1 MKKTIS
7 VVINA
12 AVMLS
17 TFSFTVFAEEV
28 SDYTFSFRTYENGET
43 SICDYEGTSKYMFIP
58 SNIEGTKIYEIG
70 SSAFSVNA
78 EQLYYDPK
86 CYCHAENIVI
96 EEGIQ
101 AISSSAFE
109 NSKSLVNIELPDSMH
124 YIYDGAFIGC
134 DNMTSVVIPKSVVLI
149 GDYAFGYS
157 YRSSFDPDNWE
168 YEVWGES
175 MDDFIIYGYTGT
187 AAETYATKN
196 GFTFI
201 ALDEPL
207 STTTTQTTQT
217 TNTSTT
223 LTTTIISSED
233 PQSTS
238 ASTFAE
244 TTTVTSDNQTT
255 TTSTSLP
262 ISTTSKTVTTSRQ
275 TTTITSKGNSTSN
288 GNTNNSKGSLSS
300 SPKTGDSFPIV
311 SVLTAIGISAV
322 STVLFMKKRK

>member
-17 TFSFTVFAEEV
+17 TFSFTVFAEEA

-78 EQLYYDPK
+78 EQLYYDPE

-109 NSKSLVNIELPDSMH
+109 NSKSLVNIELPDSMQ

-187 AAETYATKN
+187 AAETYAHEN
-196 GFTFI
+196 EFTFI
-201 ALDEPL
+201 ALDEPI
-207 STTTTQTTQT
+207 STTTTQVNQITS
-217 TNTSTT
+217 TSTT
-223 LTTTIISSED
+223 VTATTISSNTPESTSISITASTTTI
-233 PQSTS
+233 
-238 ASTFAE
+238 
-244 TTTVTSDNQTT
+244 TSDNQTT

-275 TTTITSKGNSTSN
+275 TTTITRKINPVSN
-288 GNTNNSKGSLSS
+288 GNANNSKGSLSS

-311 SVLTAIGISAV
+311 SILTAIGISAV

>member
-58 SNIEGTKIYEIG
+58 SNIDGTEIYEIG

-78 EQLYYDPK
+78 EQLYYDPE

-109 NSKSLVNIELPDSMH
+109 NSKSLVNIELPDSMK
-124 YIYDGAFIGC
+124 YIYDWAFSGC

-157 YRSSFDPDNWE
+157 YRSSFNPDNWE
-168 YEVWGES
+168 YEVWGEPI
-175 MDDFIIYGYTGT
+175 DDFIIYGYAGT
-187 AAETYATKN
+187 AAEDYATKK

-201 ALDEPL
+201 ALDEPI
-207 STTTTQTTQT
+207 SATTTQVNQTTSTSTTVTTTT
-217 TNTSTT
+217 
-223 LTTTIISSED
+223 ISSNTPE
-233 PQSTS
+233 STNIS
-238 ASTFAE
+238 ITAS

-255 TTSTSLP
+255 TTQTSTP
-262 ISTTSKTVTTSRQ
+262 TNTVGEAGTISKQ
-275 TTTITSKGNSTSN
+275 TTTTTQKVNLASN

-311 SVLTAIGISAV
+311 SILTAIGISAV

>member
-7 VVINA
+7 IVINA

-28 SDYTFSFRTYENGET
+28 SDYTFSYQTYKNGET
-43 SICDYEGTSKYMFIP
+43 YICDYEGTSKYMFIP
-58 SNIEGTKIYEIG
+58 SNIDGTEIYEIG
-70 SSAFSVNA
+70 SSVFSVNA
-78 EQLYYDPK
+78 EQLYYDPE

-101 AISSSAFE
+101 AISFSAFE
-109 NSKSLVNIELPDSMH
+109 NSKSLVNIELPDSMK
-124 YIYDGAFIGC
+124 YIYDWAFLGC

-157 YRSSFDPDNWE
+157 YRSSFNPDCFD
-168 YEVWGES
+168 YEIWGEPI
-175 MDDFIIYGYTGT
+175 DDFIIYGYTST
-187 AAETYATKN
+187 AAETYANEN

-217 TNTSTT
+217 TSTSTT

-255 TTSTSLP
+255 TIQTSTPTSTVDEAG
-262 ISTTSKTVTTSRQ
+262 TTSKQ
-275 TTTITSKGNSTSN
+275 TTTTTKNANPAPN
-288 GNTNNSKGSLSS
+288 GNANNSKGSSLS

-311 SVLTAIGISAV
+311 SILTAIGISAV

>member
-58 SNIEGTKIYEIG
+58 SNIDGTEIYEIG

-78 EQLYYDPK
+78 EQLYYDPE

-109 NSKSLVNIELPDSMH
+109 NSKSLVNIELPDSMK
-124 YIYDGAFIGC
+124 YIYDWAFSGC

-157 YRSSFDPDNWE
+157 YRSSFNPDNWE
-168 YEVWGES
+168 YEVWGEPI
-175 MDDFIIYGYTGT
+175 DDFIIYGYAGT
-187 AAETYATKN
+187 AAEDYATKK

-201 ALDEPL
+201 ALDEPI
-207 STTTTQTTQT
+207 STTTTQVNQT
-217 TNTSTT
+217 TSTSTT
-223 LTTTIISSED
+223 VTTTTISSNTPESTNISI
-233 PQSTS
+233 T
-238 ASTFAE
+238 AS

-255 TTSTSLP
+255 TTQTSTP
-262 ISTTSKTVTTSRQ
+262 TNTVGEAGTISKQ
-275 TTTITSKGNSTSN
+275 TTTTTQKVNLASN

-311 SVLTAIGISAV
+311 SILTAIGISAV

>member
-78 EQLYYDPK
+78 EQLYYDPE

-109 NSKSLVNIELPDSMH
+109 NSKSLVNIELPDSMQ

-149 GDYAFGYS
+149 GDYAFDYS

-168 YEVWGES
+168 YEVWGEPI
-175 MDDFIIYGYTGT
+175 DDFIIYGYAGT

-201 ALDEPL
+201 ALDEPI

>member
-1 MKKTIS
+1 MKKIIS
-7 VVINA
+7 IVVNA

-17 TFSFTVFAEEV
+17 IISVTVFAEEV

-58 SNIEGTKIYEIG
+58 SNIDGTGIYEIG

-78 EQLYYDPK
+78 EQLYYDPE

-109 NSKSLVNIELPDSMH
+109 NSKSLVNIELPDSMK
-124 YIYDGAFIGC
+124 YIYDWAFLGC

-157 YRSSFDPDNWE
+157 YRSSFNPDNWE
-168 YEVWGES
+168 YEVWGEP

-187 AAETYATKN
+187 AAETYAHEKE
-196 GFTFI
+196 FTFI
-201 ALDEPL
+201 ALDEPI
-207 STTTTQTTQT
+207 STTTTQVNQTTST
-217 TNTSTT
+217 STTATTTTISSDNSESTNTSTNVS
-223 LTTTIISSED
+223 TTTA
-233 PQSTS
+233 TS
-238 ASTFAE
+238 DIQI
-244 TTTVTSDNQTT
+244 TTTQ
-255 TTSTSLP
+255 TSLP
-262 ISTTSKTVTTSRQ
+262 SSTIGEAGTTSKQ
-275 TTTITSKGNSTSN
+275 TTTITQKVNSDSNGNANNSKGNS
-288 GNTNNSKGSLSS
+288 SS

-311 SVLTAIGISAV
+311 SILTAIGISAV